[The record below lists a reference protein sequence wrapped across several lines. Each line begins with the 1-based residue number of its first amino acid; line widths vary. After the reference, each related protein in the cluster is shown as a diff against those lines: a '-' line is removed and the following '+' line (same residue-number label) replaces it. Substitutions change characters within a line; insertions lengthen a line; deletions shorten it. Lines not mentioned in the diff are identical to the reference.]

1 MSNTCAASASADNLS
16 TVGFGHAD
24 PEEVCGQGDHQRG
37 PLSPSPISS
46 CKDKAV
52 DDRPEPGAEE
62 RRKRKEGVVSHGR
75 FGGPYISVG
84 TFDED

>member
-1 MSNTCAASASADNLS
+1 MRNTCAASASADDLS

-24 PEEVCGQGDHQRG
+24 TEEICGQGDHERR
-37 PLSPSPISS
+37 PLSPSPILS
-46 CKDKAV
+46 CKDKAI

-62 RRKRKEGVVSHGR
+62 GRKRKEGVVGYGCL
-75 FGGPYISVG
+75 GGPYISVG